1 MSQSQSSLTIPH
13 QKYGGQGPVLHFSAA
28 NGYPPLAY
36 RALLEPLSKNHEVI
50 ASLHRPLWTP
60 GPAPESI
67 QSWEVFAEDLLQ
79 LVNELNQPVVSVGH
93 SMGSAA
99 ILMAAVRQPELFS
112 AVVLIEP
119 VLVSRRYLFL
129 LRFFS
134 RFSPN
139 SLPLV
144 KKTLARVDQFSSRQ
158 QAFDH
163 YRPKH
168 VFRGIDDSVL
178 WDYVQHGFTEVEP
191 EVFRLCYSKAWEAHC
206 YTLVPNLWG
215 LLSSLKVPAL
225 AIRAQQSNTL
235 SLSCWEK
242 WQSLCPS
249 PSVKFLQVEQAG
261 HLLPLE
267 KPDYLADT
275 ILAWLNS

>member
-1 MSQSQSSLTIPH
+1 ML
-13 QKYGGQGPVLHFSAA
+13 LFSAA

-36 RALLEPLSKNHEVI
+36 RTLLEPLSRTHEVV

-60 GPAPESI
+60 SPDPESI
-67 QSWEVFAEDLLQ
+67 QSWEIFGEDLLR
-79 LVNELNQPVVSVGH
+79 LVNELDQPVVSVGH
-93 SMGSAA
+93 SMGSTA

-112 AVVLIEP
+112 SLVLIEP
-119 VLVSRRYLFL
+119 VLVPRRYLFA

-134 RFSPN
+134 RLSRN
-139 SLPLV
+139 SIPLV
-144 KKTLARVDQFSSRQ
+144 KKTLGRVDQFPSRQ

-168 VFRGIDDSVL
+168 VFKDIDDSVL

-206 YTLVPNLWG
+206 YTLAHNLWG
-215 LLSSLKVPAL
+215 LLPSLKVPTL

-235 SLSCWEK
+235 SLWSWEK
-242 WQSLCPS
+242 WQSIS
-249 PSVKFLQVEQAG
+249 PSIQFLEIEQAG
-261 HLLPLE
+261 HLLPFE